1 MLNCWSARE
10 LCYRSRMRLPT
21 IALIALFAG
30 CGDST
35 PSNNP
40 DLSQNTADLAMAA
53 TPSLTVNNTLAWCTV
68 TVNTGSGTPTTFS
81 SANHVFQVA
90 SGTTV
95 MLHAVPNPTFKPVVW
110 TGVTTMTG
118 ADATYVVT
126 GAATQM
132 VTACCPLADGSGC

>member
-1 MLNCWSARE
+1 
-10 LCYRSRMRLPT
+10 MRLPT
-21 IALIALFAG
+21 IAFIALMSIYAG

-35 PSNNP
+35 PAANP
-40 DLSQNTADLAMAA
+40 DLSTAGNNADMAMAA
-53 TPSLTVNNTLAWCTV
+53 TPALTVNNTLAWCTV

-81 SANHVFQVA
+81 SASHVFQVA

-110 TGVTTMTG
+110 TGVTTMNG
-118 ADATYVVT
+118 ADATYVMT

-132 VTACCPLADGSGC
+132 VTACCPLSDGSGC